1 MKGYIDRLGI
11 AGALAALALTM
22 GCGSDDATG
31 PEVTRDAPP
40 AANIEVIPASV
51 RLEVGQSYWLTA
63 RLRDAEGRI
72 IQDGPPIHWTSS
84 DPGVALV
91 SDGMARALVTA
102 REIGTATIRAVY
114 GGLSGSARLSVHAPD
129 APPSTDDRQEPDAEK
144 S

>member
-1 MKGYIDRLGI
+1 MKRDIDRIGI

-31 PEVTRDAPP
+31 PEMTRGGSP
-40 AANIEVIPASV
+40 AASIEVIPASV
-51 RLEVGQSYWLTA
+51 RLEVGESYWLTA

-72 IQDGPPIHWTSS
+72 IQDTRPIHWTSS

-102 REIGTATIRAVY
+102 REIGTATIKAVY
-114 GGLSGSARLSVHAPD
+114 GGLSSSARLSARAPD
-129 APPSTDDRQEPDAEK
+129 APPSTDGRHEPEAER
-144 S
+144 